1 MPTVADLCALKTK
14 YDARYGSLYEDI
26 DGDIDGTDW
35 KTYIWAPMQTIIE
48 KAVQEVKPTKTG
60 TTTTSEYKVC
70 TGTYTQ
76 GCQSPV
82 VAKVQGCL
90 GLVSDGKFGPKTA
103 AKLKEKSITSF
114 VDADVDKICA
124 TQEEPKLTDSVE
136 IEDLTQNDGNQQNV
150 DKLKNNNTQDGI
162 E

>member
-1 MPTVADLCALKTK
+1 
-14 YDARYGSLYEDI
+14 
-26 DGDIDGTDW
+26 
-35 KTYIWAPMQTIIE
+35 MQTIIE
-48 KAVQEVKPTKTG
+48 KAAQEVKPTKTG
-60 TTTTSEYKVC
+60 TTTTSKYKVC

-124 TQEEPKLTDSVE
+124 TQEEPKLTDSVQ
-136 IEDLTQNDGNQQNV
+136 IADLTQNDSYQQNA
-150 DKLKNNNTQDGI
+150 NTLQNDNTKQGI
-162 E
+162 D